1 MNRLT
6 FPALALFGAL
16 TVFACA
22 PAAPAVQNVQLLAE
36 PMDACVV
43 AREEAALDPRLN
55 VDRVPTPVKME
66 PAPIRR
72 PVPRSAL
79 NRDGS
84 SVIRVEVLVD
94 TLGKPEMTTFVVLE
108 ASNVWFATGAK
119 NAIAKWSFTPAERH
133 GCKVPRY
140 YIFSASSPPRA
151 SRQPALDFRG

>member
-1 MNRLT
+1 MNRRTL
-6 FPALALFGAL
+6 PALTLLAAL
-16 TVFACA
+16 TALACA
-22 PAAPAVQNVQLLAE
+22 PAVPAVQNVQLLAE
-36 PMDACVV
+36 PVDACIV
-43 AREEAALDPRLN
+43 AREEAALDRRLN
-55 VDRVPTPVKME
+55 VDQVPTPVKMD

-84 SVIRVEVLVD
+84 SVIRVEVVVD
-94 TLGKPEMTTFVVLE
+94 TLGKPDMTTFAVLE
-108 ASNVWFATGAK
+108 ASHAWFATGAK

-151 SRQPALDFRG
+151 SR

>member
-1 MNRLT
+1 MSRLT
-6 FPALALFGAL
+6 TPAITLLAVLTAL
-16 TVFACA
+16 ACA

-36 PMDACVV
+36 PVDACVV
-43 AREEAALDPRLN
+43 AREEATLDPRLD
-55 VDRVPTPVKME
+55 VDRVPAPVKMD

-84 SVIRVEVLVD
+84 SVIRVEVVVD
-94 TLGKPEMTTFVVLE
+94 TLGKPDMATFAVLE
-108 ASNVWFATGAK
+108 ASNAWFASGAK

-140 YIFSASSPPRA
+140 YLFSASSPARA
-151 SRQPALDFRG
+151 SR